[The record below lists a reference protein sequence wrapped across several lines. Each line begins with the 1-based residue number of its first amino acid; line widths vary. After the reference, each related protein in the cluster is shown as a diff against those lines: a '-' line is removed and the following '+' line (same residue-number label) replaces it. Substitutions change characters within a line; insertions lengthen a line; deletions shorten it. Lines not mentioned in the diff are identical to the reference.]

1 MRLKILSKQNCIY
14 LASFL
19 ILLIITLIPFHGF
32 LTVWLS
38 SLVGHYT
45 LLRLWKEFLLV
56 VILLIGC
63 FFLFFDKSIRK
74 LLLKDRLVLLI
85 ILFLAIQIIWG
96 IISYINKDVSKKA
109 LFYGLLVNSRYFI
122 FFGLALIIS
131 LKNKSLKNKLLKIIL
146 YPSVIVILFGLLQ
159 IFVLPHNFLS
169 HFGYDSKTIMPFE
182 TINSNSK
189 YVRIISTLRGANPLG
204 AYLIVPISLLVS
216 LFMTKKKKIK
226 IAILILLGL
235 IVLFFTFSRSAML
248 GLFISVCIIIFYS
261 IKSKQIRRNLF
272 AIGLILIL
280 ILGASSYIFRNNHH
294 LQNFLYHTQSNSK
307 IKTTSDQA
315 HLKALYNG
323 LKSIAK
329 EPLGKGP
336 GTSGPASIYNNHPA
350 RIPENYFIQIGEET
364 GIIGLALY
372 LAITVLVI
380 YRLYKDRSNYFS
392 LFLLA
397 SLVGISAVNLFL
409 FGWSDDTLSY
419 LWWGI
424 CGIHFASLYNPKL
437 VKSKQKVA

>member
-1 MRLKILSKQNCIY
+1 MRSKILSKQNFIY

-19 ILLIITLIPFHGF
+19 IIIIISLVPFHAF

-38 SLVGHYT
+38 SLVGLYT

-56 VILLIGC
+56 IILLIGC
-63 FFLFFDKSIRK
+63 YFLFFDKSIRR

-85 ILFLAIQIIWG
+85 ILFLAIQVIFG
-96 IISYINKDVSKKA
+96 IVSYINKDVSTKA
-109 LFYGLLVNSRYFI
+109 LFYGLLINSRYFI

-131 LKNKSLKNKLLKIIL
+131 LKNKTLKNKTLKMVL
-146 YPSVIVILFGLLQ
+146 YPSVLVILFGILQ

-169 HFGYDSKTIMPFE
+169 HFGYGPKTILPFQ

-189 YVRIISTLRGANPLG
+189 YVRILSTLRGANPLG

-216 LFMTKKKKIK
+216 LFIVKKKKIK
-226 IAILILLGL
+226 IAILIILGL

-248 GLFISVCIIIFYS
+248 GLLISVCIIVFYS
-261 IKSKQIRRNLF
+261 IKSKQIRKYLF
-272 AIGLILIL
+272 ILGLALILIF
-280 ILGASSYIFRNNHH
+280 GAGIYAFRNNHH

-315 HLKALYNG
+315 HFKALYNG

-329 EPLGKGP
+329 EPLGRGP

-350 RIPENYFIQIGEET
+350 RIPENYYIQIGEET
-364 GIIGLALY
+364 GILGLLTY
-372 LAITVLVI
+372 LAITFIVA
-380 YRLYKDRSNYFS
+380 YRLYKDRSNYLS

-397 SLVGISAVNLFL
+397 SLVGISAVNMFL

-424 CGIHFASLYNPKL
+424 CGLHFASIYDPRLSKP
-437 VKSKQKVA
+437 KQKVA

>member
-1 MRLKILSKQNCIY
+1 M
-14 LASFL
+14 
-19 ILLIITLIPFHGF
+19 
-32 LTVWLS
+32 V
-38 SLVGHYT
+38 
-45 LLRLWKEFLLV
+45 
-56 VILLIGC
+56 
-63 FFLFFDKSIRK
+63 
-74 LLLKDRLVLLI
+74 
-85 ILFLAIQIIWG
+85 
-96 IISYINKDVSKKA
+96 
-109 LFYGLLVNSRYFI
+109 
-122 FFGLALIIS
+122 
-131 LKNKSLKNKLLKIIL
+131 L
-146 YPSVIVILFGLLQ
+146 YPSVLVILFGILQ

-169 HFGYDSKTIMPFE
+169 HFGYGPKTILPFQ

-189 YVRIISTLRGANPLG
+189 YVRILSTLRGANPLG

-216 LFMTKKKKIK
+216 LFIVKKKKIK
-226 IAILILLGL
+226 IAILIILGL

-248 GLFISVCIIIFYS
+248 GLLISVCIIVFYS
-261 IKSKQIRRNLF
+261 IKSKQIRKYLF
-272 AIGLILIL
+272 ILGLALILIF
-280 ILGASSYIFRNNHH
+280 GAGIYAFRNNHH

-315 HLKALYNG
+315 HFKALYNG

-329 EPLGKGP
+329 EPLGRGP